1 MRTDMP
7 TPCPGFSYSRLW
19 IFQIT
24 GSYTYGR
31 LSKRSLLIQSINL
44 RDKATIARLAPA
56 RALICSYF
64 LRMALSFLIRCQQD
78 STNAE
83 RTAFL
88 PAPVMRPI
96 LILSALEYCDGV
108 NPTYAANCS
117 ARRKREK
124 SCNSNKISIAV
135 NRPMPGME
143 HKIFTRSW
151 HNGNWAN
158 FFSNWV
164 CLTFALSQH

>member
-1 MRTDMP
+1 MQ
-7 TPCPGFSYSRLW
+7 TPCPGFSFSRPW

-24 GSYTYGR
+24 GSYTYSR
-31 LSKRSLLIQSINL
+31 LSKRSLLIQSNNL
-44 RDKATIARLAPA
+44 RDMATIARLPPA

-64 LRMALSFLIRCQQD
+64 FRMALSFRIKCQQD
-78 STNAE
+78 STKAD

-108 NPTYAANCS
+108 KPTYAANCS

-124 SCNSNKISIAV
+124 SCNSNKISMAV
-135 NRPMPGME
+135 RTPIPGME
-143 HKIFTRSW
+143 HKIFTRSLY
-151 HNGNWAN
+151 NGNLAN
-158 FFSNWV
+158 CLSN
-164 CLTFALSQH
+164 

>member
-19 IFQIT
+19 IVQRT
-24 GSYTYGR
+24 GSYIYDR

-44 RDKATIARLAPA
+44 RDTATIARLPPA

-64 LRMALSFLIRCQQD
+64 LRMALSFLINCQQD
-78 STNAE
+78 STKAE
-83 RTAFL
+83 RTVFL

-108 NPTYAANCS
+108 RPTYAANCS
-117 ARRKREK
+117 ARRKRVK
-124 SCNSNKISIAV
+124 SCNSNKISMAV
-135 NRPMPGME
+135 NKPMPGME
-143 HKIFTRSW
+143 HKIFTRSRY
-151 HNGNWAN
+151 NAN
-158 FFSNWV
+158 CDSCLSNWV
-164 CLTFALSQH
+164 CLSI